1 MDSFFQKYRMNMFSK
16 CDAAPNHQCIL
27 WNMTPNHNGY
37 GVIKFKSPIT
47 GQYQTVN
54 AHRLSFMVFNETM
67 DISGM
72 DVSHLC
78 HNRLCMLKDHLSAE
92 PHAVNC
98 SGVACCNRTKCQG
111 HGQYPPCL
119 LHLKL

>member
-1 MDSFFQKYRMNMFSK
+1 
-16 CDAAPNHQCIL
+16 
-27 WNMTPNHNGY
+27 MTPNQNGY

-72 DVSHLC
+72 DVTL
-78 HNRLCMLKDHLSAE
+78 
-92 PHAVNC
+92 
-98 SGVACCNRTKCQG
+98 
-111 HGQYPPCL
+111 
-119 LHLKL
+119 